1 MAPKLKALV
10 IDDDKTIVALI
21 SATLR
26 AAGYQV
32 LAAYD
37 AMQGFMMAQREV
49 PSVILLDIQLPAGG
63 GVPLLEKL
71 TNSTKTHAVPVVIV
85 TGGTDPK
92 LEAETK
98 AKGAKSFV
106 RKPIDAQ
113 ALVALLE
120 GLVEEKP

>member
-1 MAPKLKALV
+1 MAAKLKALV

-37 AMQGFMMAQREV
+37 AMQGFMLAQREV
-49 PSVILLDIQLPAGG
+49 PTVILLDIQLPAGG
-63 GVPLLEKL
+63 GLPLLEKI
-71 TNSTKTHAVPVVIV
+71 TSSTKTHAIPVVII

-98 AKGAKSFV
+98 AKGATSFV
-106 RKPIDAQ
+106 RKPVDQ
-113 ALVALLE
+113 QGLVALLE
-120 GLVEEKP
+120 GLVEKKP